1 MQQQM
6 SNSSNVPGD
15 GPVLVTGGAG
25 FIGSCFLLKLVAKHP
40 YRQFINVDSLGFAG
54 MKENVS
60 AIEAARNYSFR
71 QIDIRDSKAIQE
83 LFSEIKPDVVVN
95 FAAETHVDRSIV
107 DPGAFVSTN
116 VNGTFNLL
124 EAARRTWTDFNGRR
138 FHHVS
143 TDEVFGSLGEK
154 GQFSETTSY
163 DPSSPYSAS
172 KAASDHL
179 VRAYHRTYG
188 MPVTISNCSNNYG
201 PRQFPE
207 KLIPLF
213 TTNAV
218 EGKPLPI
225 YGTGINIRDWLF
237 VGDHCD
243 AIWQIAQSPFVG
255 ETFNVGGN
263 SERSNLQ
270 VVDAILDAV
279 AEVTGRNRSELEK
292 LKTFVSDRPGHD
304 LRYAIDARKIREK
317 LGWEPTV
324 VFEDGI
330 KETVAWYLQNLEW
343 SARALDLRDRQ
354 TVELERLSI

>member
-1 MQQQM
+1 MA
-6 SNSSNVPGD
+6 SDPLIPGD
-15 GPVLVTGGAG
+15 GPILVTGGAG
-25 FIGSCFLLKLVAKHP
+25 FIGSGFLHRYVPDLSG
-40 YRQFINVDSLGFAG
+40 RQFVCIDSLGFAG
-54 MKENVS
+54 MRENF
-60 AIEAARNYSFR
+60 AEIETAPNYAFE
-71 QIDIRDSKAIQE
+71 QIDIRDSAAVFD
-83 LFSEIKPDVVVN
+83 LFSRVDPDVVIN

-107 DPGAFVSTN
+107 DPGSYVTTN

-124 EAARRTWTDFNGRR
+124 EAARRTWTNLNGRR

-143 TDEVFGSLGEK
+143 TDEVFGSLGET
-154 GQFSETTSY
+154 GVFTETTPY

-213 TTNAV
+213 TTNANL
-218 EGKPLPI
+218 GKPLPI
-225 YGTGINIRDWLF
+225 YGRGINVRDWLF
-237 VGDHCD
+237 VIDHCE
-243 AIWQIAQSPFVG
+243 AIWRIATSPFVG

-279 AEVTGRNRSELEK
+279 AGHTGKDRDELDR
-292 LKTFVSDRPGHD
+292 LKTFVADRPGHD
-304 LRYAIDARKIREK
+304 LRYAIDASKLRDK

-324 VFEDGI
+324 VFEEGI
-330 KETVAWYLQNLEW
+330 RQTVGWYLDHPEW
-343 SARALDLRDRQ
+343 CVKARELRDR
-354 TVELERLSI
+354 EKLSV

>member
-1 MQQQM
+1 MLKRM
-6 SNSSNVPGD
+6 LKDLNLPGN
-15 GPVLVTGGAG
+15 GPMIVTGGAG
-25 FIGSCFLLKLVAKHP
+25 FIGSCFLLKYVPANP
-40 YRQFINVDSLGFAG
+40 NRQIINVDSLGFAG
-54 MKENVS
+54 MKENLRE
-60 AIEAARNYSFR
+60 IEGAPNYSFR
-71 QIDIRDSKAIQE
+71 QIDIRESDAVFE
-83 LFSEIKPDVVVN
+83 LFSSVKPDVVVN

-124 EAARRTWTDFNGRR
+124 EAARRTWTNFRGRR

-143 TDEVFGSLGEK
+143 TDEVFGSLAESGA
-154 GQFSETTSY
+154 FTETTPY

-188 MPVTISNCSNNYG
+188 MPVSISNCSNNYG

-218 EGKPLPI
+218 HRKPLPI
-225 YGTGINIRDWLF
+225 YGKGINVRDWLF
-237 VGDHCD
+237 VEDHCD
-243 AIWQIAQSPFVG
+243 AIWNIIHSPWVG

-279 AEVTGRNRSELEK
+279 ASVTGDDRSELEK
-292 LKTFVSDRPGHD
+292 LKTFVQDRPGHD
-304 LRYAIDARKIREK
+304 LRYAIDATKIRRT
-317 LGWEPTV
+317 LGWQPTV

-330 KETVAWYLQNLEW
+330 KQTVEWYLENPDW
-343 SARALDLRDRQ
+343 SARARDLRDRQ
-354 TVELERLSI
+354 VRELEKLSL